1 MGKIVLFFSLAFML
15 NVSFAQEFVDINLP
29 EPQKTGGKPL
39 MEALNNRQ
47 TIREFGP
54 EELSLQQLSN
64 LLWAANGI
72 NRTEEQKRTAPTAMN
87 DQEIDV
93 YVVIK
98 SGVYLFDAVTHSLK
112 AIKQGDFI
120 SEMGKQDFVATAPVV
135 LVYVADY
142 GRMAFVMDKKTKMF
156 YSATDT
162 GFISQNVYLFA
173 ASENMATVVL
183 GWVNKEKVSKILG
196 LRKDQHVVLSQP
208 IGFKKN

>member
-1 MGKIVLFFSLAFML
+1 MKIVLIFTLVL
-15 NVSFAQEFVDINLP
+15 LQNVVFAQNLADIKLP
-29 EPQKTGGKPL
+29 EPDRAGGKPL

-93 YVVIK
+93 YVAIK

-112 AIKQGDFI
+112 AVKEGDFR
-120 SEMGKQDFVATAPVV
+120 SEMGIQDFVATAPVV

-173 ASENMATVVL
+173 SSENMATVVL
-183 GWVNKEKVSKILG
+183 GWVNKEKVSKILD

-208 IGFKKN
+208 VGFKKN